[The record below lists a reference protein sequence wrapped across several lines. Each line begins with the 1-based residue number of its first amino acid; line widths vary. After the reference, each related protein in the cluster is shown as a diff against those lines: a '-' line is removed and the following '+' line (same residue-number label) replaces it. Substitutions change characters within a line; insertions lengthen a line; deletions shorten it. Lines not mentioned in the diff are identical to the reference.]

1 MNNKNNPKEEKHL
14 KDIINAI
21 PYSALE
27 KCAFI
32 MISIFMLFPLFRVII
47 MLSGTRMIL
56 DGYHRLLWY
65 DHNRYVLLF
74 GSILLAICVAKLIM
88 EKKLSISLDKFKNH
102 PSIVLFGIFSILMI
116 ISTVSSGLDS
126 IKLNGVP
133 YCGEGLTGCLSYMI
147 YFLLAAFIITD
158 HMRPLLLMILAFSAT
173 INFVATLYDKIVLDN
188 FFDFSDWGTLFY
200 NSNHYGYYILIA
212 IMLFAMLFLT
222 IKKTWLKILNLDLF
236 MFSIIILLLNNTFG
250 CQIALLV
257 TIIFVCIVYSLAKGR
272 FIPQTLFIVGAFI
285 FSIYLGYT
293 TSDTI
298 KNNIN
303 GNFSQFSNDIG
314 AIGEENPEATSGVFR
329 LQLWEK
335 TLEHIAER
343 PLLGFGAD
351 GTYTRLLDE
360 VDAGN
365 GRAHSDYLH
374 YAVCFGIPAA
384 IIYVAAVFL
393 IYLRGLKYKNKLTD
407 SNLIGLCV
415 AFAHLV
421 SAAVGNSMFYT
432 TPFLFIFLGLG
443 YYKERDLL

>member
-173 INFVATLYDKIVLDN
+173 INFGAGLYDYTILDCKLGFGN
-188 FFDFSDWGTLFY
+188 FFTPFY

-212 IMLFAMLFLT
+212 TILFAMLFLT
-222 IKKTWLKILNLDLF
+222 SKKVIIKSINLCLF
-236 MFSIIILLLNNTFG
+236 IISINVLLLNNTFG
-250 CQIALLV
+250 CQIALLIGV
-257 TIIFVCIVYSLAKGR
+257 IFICIVYSIAKGK
-272 FIPQTLFIVGAFI
+272 FIPLTLVILISFFASYF
-285 FSIYLGYT
+285 LGYHI
-293 TSDTI
+293 SDEI
-298 KNNIN
+298 KSNISSN
-303 GNFSQFSNDIG
+303 ILQFSNDIN
-314 AIGEENPEATSGVFR
+314 AMSGESHEGSSGVNR
-329 LQLWEK
+329 LILWER
-335 TLEHIAER
+335 TIEHISEK

-351 GTYTRLLDE
+351 GAEQRLKRE
-360 VDAGN
+360 SN
-365 GRAHSDYLH
+365 GDSGRCHSDYLH